1 MISRIRGTLLRREP
15 DAAEVMTAGGV
26 AYELDIPL
34 DVFERLPAEGAEVEF
49 LTHYVVREDEAT
61 LYGFLDEMG
70 RSVFARLLTA
80 TGVGPRLALNMLS
93 TLRPERLVNA
103 IVERDYVALT
113 RVSGL
118 GKKKA
123 EQLAVQL
130 ADRLDDLAGVTHIGA
145 PRAEGVED
153 AVQALMALGYSRA
166 DANIAVRKA
175 MEGGHAPVG
184 VDLIKA
190 ALARIGPKK

>member
-1 MISRIRGTLLRREP
+1 MISRIRGTLLRRDT

-34 DVFERLPAEGAEVEF
+34 DVFERLPAEGQEVEF

-80 TGVGPRLALNMLS
+80 NGVGPRLALNMLS

-145 PRAEGVED
+145 PQAQGVED
-153 AVQALMALGYSRA
+153 AVQALMALGYSQV
-166 DANIAVRKA
+166 DANVAVRKA
-175 MEGGHAPVG
+175 MEGGQAPVG